1 MISLNVS
8 GYELA
13 DVNKPCDISLNQ
25 EPIDDESNC
34 FNAMPYINRKYVEID
49 LDVKLIT
56 DINGRDLPKGCYVN
70 LENNGS
76 DMYRV
81 YFNNFTDSGEKLSLV
96 KFDTKIQTKSDNEK
110 ESPIS
115 FINETDATEINSST
129 NRPNIKKLDTRQV
142 CRLIN
147 RK

>member
-1 MISLNVS
+1 MNVS

-25 EPIDDESNC
+25 EPINDESVC
-34 FNAMPYINRKYVEID
+34 FNAMPYINRKYVDID
-49 LDVKLIT
+49 RDVKLIT
-56 DINGRDLPKGCYVN
+56 DMNRDLPKGCYVN

-76 DMYRV
+76 GKYRV
-81 YFNNFTDSGEKLSLV
+81 YFNNFTDTGKKVSLV
-96 KFDTKIQTKSDNEK
+96 KYDTRIQTKSDNEK
-110 ESPIS
+110 EPPMS
-115 FINETDATEINSST
+115 FTNKTDATEIDSST
-129 NRPNIKKLDTRQV
+129 TQPNIKKLDSRQV

>member
-1 MISLNVS
+1 MNIS

-25 EPIDDESNC
+25 EPIKNESVC
-34 FNAMPYINRKYVEID
+34 FNAMPYIKRKYVKID

-96 KFDTKIQTKSDNEK
+96 KFDTKIQMKSDNEK

-115 FINETDATEINSST
+115 FINETDATEIDSST
-129 NRPNIKKLDTRQV
+129 TRPNIKKLDTRQV

>member
-25 EPIDDESNC
+25 EPIYDESVC
-34 FNAMPYINRKYVEID
+34 FNAMPYIIRKYVDID
-49 LDVKLIT
+49 RDVEVMT
-56 DINGRDLPKGCYVN
+56 DMIDRDLPKGCYVN
-70 LENNGS
+70 LKNNGS
-76 DMYRV
+76 DKDRV
-81 YFNNFTDSGEKLSLV
+81 YFNNLTDSGKKASLV
-96 KFDTKIQTKSDNEK
+96 KYDTKIQTKSDNEK
-110 ESPIS
+110 EPPIS
-115 FINETDATEINSST
+115 SINETDATEAKSST
-129 NRPNIKKLDTRQV
+129 TTPNIKKLDTRQV

>member
-1 MISLNVS
+1 MLNIS

-81 YFNNFTDSGEKLSLV
+81 YFNNFTDSGEKVSLV

-115 FINETDATEINSST
+115 FMNETDATEINSST
-129 NRPNIKKLDTRQV
+129 TRPNVKKLDTRQV

>member
-1 MISLNVS
+1 MLNIS

-96 KFDTKIQTKSDNEK
+96 KFDTKIQTKSNNEK

-129 NRPNIKKLDTRQV
+129 TRPNIKKLDTRQV

>member
-1 MISLNVS
+1 MLNIS

-34 FNAMPYINRKYVEID
+34 FNAMPYINRNYVEID

-81 YFNNFTDSGEKLSLV
+81 YFNNFTDSGEKVSLV

-115 FINETDATEINSST
+115 FMNETDATEINSST
-129 NRPNIKKLDTRQV
+129 TRPNVKKLDTRQV

>member
-1 MISLNVS
+1 MLNIS

-34 FNAMPYINRKYVEID
+34 FNAMPYINRNYVEID

-96 KFDTKIQTKSDNEK
+96 KFDTKIQTKSNNEK

-129 NRPNIKKLDTRQV
+129 TRPNIKKLDTRQV

>member
-1 MISLNVS
+1 MLNIS

-81 YFNNFTDSGEKLSLV
+81 YFNNFTDSGEKVSLV

-115 FINETDATEINSST
+115 FMNETDATEINSST

>member
-1 MISLNVS
+1 MLNIS

>member
-1 MISLNVS
+1 MNIS

-81 YFNNFTDSGEKLSLV
+81 YFNNFTDSGEKVSFV

-115 FINETDATEINSST
+115 FINETDATEIDSST
-129 NRPNIKKLDTRQV
+129 TRPNIKKLDTRQV

>member
-1 MISLNVS
+1 MLNIS

-56 DINGRDLPKGCYVN
+56 DISGRDLPKGCYVN

-96 KFDTKIQTKSDNEK
+96 KFDTKIQTKSNNEK

-129 NRPNIKKLDTRQV
+129 TRPNIKKLDTRQV

>member
-1 MISLNVS
+1 MNVS

-25 EPIDDESNC
+25 EPINDESVC
-34 FNAMPYINRKYVEID
+34 FNAMPYINRKYVDID
-49 LDVKLIT
+49 RDVKLIT
-56 DINGRDLPKGCYVN
+56 DMNRDLPKGCYVN

-76 DMYRV
+76 DKYRV
-81 YFNNFTDSGEKLSLV
+81 YFNNFTDTGKKVSLV
-96 KFDTKIQTKSDNEK
+96 KYDTRIQTKSDNEK
-110 ESPIS
+110 EPPMS
-115 FINETDATEINSST
+115 FTNKTDATEIDSST
-129 NRPNIKKLDTRQV
+129 TQPNIKKLDSRQV